1 MSRSNIKLNYI
12 GWIIFEIS
20 EQLEIIQKVKTSL
33 TIARG
38 FFLRADTVK
47 AKAARGRGRRARAS
61 HGKATGI
68 VLRL

>member
-1 MSRSNIKLNYI
+1 MSRNN
-12 GWIIFEIS
+12 S
-20 EQLEIIQKVKTSL
+20 EVKTSL

-47 AKAARGRGRRARAS
+47 AKAARGIGRRARAS